1 MISLRC
7 FFNDEVLHALPK
19 KKNKIRRVFEGR
31 ILLMFE
37 TEHFVLCLVLFTI
50 YIIRQYLY
58 ACPWVTNKLYVHF
71 GLEV

>member
-1 MISLRC
+1 MLC
-7 FFNDEVLHALPK
+7 QK
-19 KKNKIRRVFEGR
+19 KIYRVFEGR

-37 TEHFVLCLVLFTI
+37 TEHFVLCLVLFTV
-50 YIIRQYLY
+50 YIIRQYLN